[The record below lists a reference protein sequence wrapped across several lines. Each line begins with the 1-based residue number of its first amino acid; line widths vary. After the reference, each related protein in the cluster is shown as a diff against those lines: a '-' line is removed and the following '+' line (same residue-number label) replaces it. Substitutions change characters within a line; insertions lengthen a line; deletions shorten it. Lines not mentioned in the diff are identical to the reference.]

1 MSARATTR
9 RDLESALHRREFE
22 FFYQP
27 KVSMVTGEICGA
39 EALIRWIKADGTV
52 ILPGAFIPQA
62 ESNGFINRLT
72 LCMVKRLIADI
83 GQINKENQPL
93 PISFNVSAH
102 DFQNRKLV
110 KVLLEGIERGEII
123 PDQLE
128 IELTETVVL
137 NECPVV
143 IENLNKLK
151 SMGIR
156 LVMDD
161 YCRGF
166 SNLGTLARWPF
177 STIKIDKSIISQVEA
192 SEKELSIVQSS
203 IQMAHNMDLEIVAE
217 GVETESCYR
226 LLQNTGCSVAQG
238 YWISPPL
245 PLNNF
250 LKFLQEGR
258 SWPSQLLGMLHMAQ
272 LDHIQWR
279 KAVIDSVYNL
289 DFISDANALGWPE
302 AHHSQ
307 CRLGKWLYG
316 PGRCF
321 SNTIWFSKLHQS
333 HKELH
338 QILGELMVAVDA
350 GQTGKPLV
358 ELMRKL
364 SRQSDLVM
372 QMLHELE
379 HYLVEQRLFR
389 GEQCSTREDKA
400 VGE

>member
-1 MSARATTR
+1 M
-9 RDLESALHRREFE
+9 ESALHKREFE
-22 FFYQP
+22 FYYQP
-27 KVSMVTGEICGA
+27 KVSMITGEICGA
-39 EALIRWIKADGTV
+39 EALIRWIRADGTV
-52 ILPGAFIPQA
+52 VLPGAFIPQA

-72 LCMVKRLIADI
+72 LCMVKRLIEDI
-83 GQINKENQPL
+83 GQINKLGQPL
-93 PISFNVSAH
+93 PVSFNVSAH

-110 KVLLEGIERGEII
+110 KLLMEGVARGEIVPEQI
-123 PDQLE
+123 E

-151 SMGIR
+151 NLGIR

-245 PLNNF
+245 PLKSF
-250 LKFLQEGR
+250 LNFLQEGR
-258 SWPSQLLGMLHMAQ
+258 HWPSQLLGMLHMAQ

-289 DFISDANALGWPE
+289 DLMSDANTLSWPE
-302 AHHSQ
+302 AHHTQ

-321 SNTIWFSKLHQS
+321 SNTIWFNKLHQS
-333 HKELH
+333 HKDLH
-338 QILGELMVAVDA
+338 QTLAELMVAVDA

-358 ELMRKL
+358 DLMRKL

-379 HYLVEQRLFR
+379 HYLVEQRLV
-389 GEQCSTREDKA
+389 REDRIEFEGLA
-400 VGE
+400 VVSTAR

>member
-1 MSARATTR
+1 MSARAITR
-9 RDLESALHRREFE
+9 RELESALHKREFE
-22 FFYQP
+22 FYYQP

-39 EALIRWIKADGTV
+39 EALIRWIKPDGTLV
-52 ILPGAFIPQA
+52 LPGAFIPQA

-72 LCMVKRLIADI
+72 LCMVQRLIEDI
-83 GQINKENQPL
+83 DRINQRGVPL

-110 KVLLEGIERGEII
+110 NLLMAAIERGEII
-123 PDQLE
+123 PEQLE

-137 NECPVV
+137 NDCPVV
-143 IENLNKLK
+143 IDNLNTLK
-151 SMGIR
+151 TLGIR

-177 STIKIDKSIISQVEA
+177 STIKIDKSIISQVEQ

-203 IQMAHNMDLEIVAE
+203 IQMAHNMDLDIVAE

-245 PLNNF
+245 PMASFLSF
-250 LKFLQEGR
+250 LKEGR
-258 SWPSQLLGMLHMAQ
+258 HWPSQLLGMLHMAQ

-279 KAVIDSVYNL
+279 KSVIDSVYYL
-289 DFISDANALGWPE
+289 DMISDVQGFSWPE
-302 AHHSQ
+302 AHHTQ

-321 SNTIWFSKLHQS
+321 SNTIWFNKLHQS
-333 HKELH
+333 HKDLH
-338 QILGELMVAVDA
+338 HTLAELMVAVDGGHT
-350 GQTGKPLV
+350 GQQLTALV
-358 ELMRKL
+358 RKL

-379 HYLVEQRLFR
+379 HYLVEQRLVR
-389 GEQCSTREDKA
+389 EQRASLDEVA
-400 VGE
+400 VL